1 MIQSLL
7 RNLLQLIRSLWSFIQ
22 DLWRRSTA
30 PTIQFDT
37 GKSVRIG
44 KQIAE
49 GGFSFVFE
57 ATDAIQRS
65 KKYALKRIH
74 VGDRDG
80 LQACL
85 REAGIHR
92 ALPQQHPHLMSLLGL
107 CQEQTTVYMLFPYM
121 PQSLRS
127 VVNASIFQKDPMRKP
142 YTELKALQVFHQIM
156 SGVSA
161 MHEANYS
168 HRDIKLENV
177 LLNGNNTPVLMDFGS
192 VGPLEEPVHH
202 RSQLLTMIETASQHT
217 TMPYRPPELLEGG
230 GVRADK
236 NEVMDFAKV
245 DVWSLGCT
253 LFAMC
258 FGASPFECEFRNG
271 AGNKNKNSKTIRIV
285 ECTQLR
291 ILGNPMPPSS
301 MPPTDWYSPLLL
313 DTIRLF
319 LNPDRHARPT
329 LDEAMVEI
337 EALIQKQGGRVP
349 KVILR
354 KASSGVGSID
364 DDDGEDDGG
373 DLDALLSSNRY
384 V

>member
-7 RNLLQLIRSLWSFIQ
+7 RYIVQWIRALLSSLQ
-22 DLWRRSTA
+22 DFWRRSTA
-30 PTIQFDT
+30 PTIQFDS
-37 GKSVRIG
+37 GRSVCIG

-57 ATDAIQRS
+57 ATDATKRN

-80 LQACL
+80 LQACM

-92 ALPQQHPHLMSLLGL
+92 GLPQHHPHLMPLLGL
-107 CQEQTTVYMLFPYM
+107 CQEPTTVYMLFPYI
-121 PQSLRS
+121 PLSLRA
-127 VVNASIFQKDPMRKP
+127 VVNQSIFQKDPMRKP
-142 YTELKALQVFHQIM
+142 FTELKVLQLIHQIM
-156 SGVSA
+156 SAVSA
-161 MHEANYS
+161 MHETNFS
-168 HRDIKLENV
+168 HRDIKLENI
-177 LLNGNNTPVLMDFGS
+177 LMNGNSTPVLMDFGS
-192 VGPLEEPVHH
+192 VGSLEEPLQH
-202 RSQLLTMIETASQHT
+202 RSQLLSMIETASQHT

-230 GVRADK
+230 GVRAGSVKGD
-236 NEVMDFAKV
+236 VLDYTKV

-258 FGASPFECEFRNG
+258 FGASPFECEFRKAPG
-271 AGNKNKNSKTIRIV
+271 SGNKTIRIV

-313 DTIRLF
+313 ETIRLF
-319 LNPDRHARPT
+319 LTPDRHDRPT

-349 KVILR
+349 KVVLR
-354 KASSGVGSID
+354 KGIGSVAGLEDDEGD
-364 DDDGEDDGG
+364 DDKT

-384 V
+384 GV

>member
-1 MIQSLL
+1 MIQTLL
-7 RNLLQLIRSLWSFIQ
+7 RCIAQLIRSLLSLLQ
-22 DLWRRSTA
+22 DLWRRATA

-37 GKSVRIG
+37 GRSVRIG

-57 ATDAIQRS
+57 AIDATQRN

-85 REAGIHR
+85 REAGVHR
-92 ALPQQHPHLMSLLGL
+92 ALPQHHPHLMPLLGL
-107 CQEQTTVYMLFPYM
+107 CQEQTTIYMLFPCM

-127 VVNASIFQKDPMRKP
+127 VVNASIFQKDNRPMRRP
-142 YTELKALQVFHQIM
+142 FTELKVLQLIHQIM
-156 SGVSA
+156 SGVTA

-168 HRDIKLENV
+168 HRDIKLENI
-177 LLNGNNTPVLMDFGS
+177 LMNGNNTPVLMDFGS
-192 VGPLEEPVHH
+192 VGPLEEPLQH
-202 RSQLLTMIETASQHT
+202 RSQLLTMIETASSHT
-217 TMPYRPPELLEGG
+217 TMPYRPPELLESG
-230 GVRADK
+230 GVRAGDAA
-236 NEVMDFAKV
+236 MDFTKV

-258 FGASPFECEFRNG
+258 FGASPFECEFRN
-271 AGNKNKNSKTIRIV
+271 NNNSNNTIRIV

-291 ILGNPMPPSS
+291 ILGNLMPPSS

-313 DTIRLF
+313 DTIRL
-319 LNPDRHARPT
+319 LLTQDRHTRPT

-349 KVILR
+349 KVVLR
-354 KASSGVGSID
+354 NSSSGSVGAGVD
-364 DDDGEDDGG
+364 GDGEDDGS